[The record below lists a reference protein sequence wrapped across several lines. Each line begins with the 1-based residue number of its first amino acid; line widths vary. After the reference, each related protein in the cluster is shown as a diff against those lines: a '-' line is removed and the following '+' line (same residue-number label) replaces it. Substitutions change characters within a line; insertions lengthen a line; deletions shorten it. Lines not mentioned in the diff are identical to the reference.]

1 MTGIVNAI
9 GRWFGRR
16 SQEQNQEEPSHCWD
30 RLVLVGED
38 GEQREFRIPA
48 EGFLRIGRNPGN
60 DVMLDDLLV
69 SRWHA
74 TLWHEGG
81 RYYLRDEESVNGTC
95 VNGRLVRGPA
105 VVNPGDR
112 IEIGT
117 GFLFLLG
124 PEEPAPGPWHEVPH
138 PPQEEFAPEEAGVGR
153 NLEEYTILAELGRG
167 GMSQVYLARCP
178 HRSKP
183 VAIKVPNSAL
193 LADREMLDKFWQ
205 EAEIGQS
212 LHHPNIVQIYELRLT
227 STLPYMV
234 MEYVEGGKSLA
245 NRLEEMV
252 VLPLEEAAS
261 LTAQVGDALSYAHGK
276 GIIHRDIKPGNILLA
291 PGNVAKVSDFGIAK
305 VLTKSTITGRGTIW
319 GTYRYMS
326 TEQAKG
332 ERLDARSDLYSLGVV
347 LYEMLTGRPPFVSD
361 SPWQVVHAHIYEVPL
376 PPRRLNEGIPPEV
389 ERVVLRA
396 LEKEPRRRYQSAEE
410 MIADLSPDR
419 WGAAVGYP
427 PGEVGPCLT
436 IASGWRQ
443 GVDIPLAET
452 EVVLARDNVDPNDRA
467 ISRRR
472 HARISCH
479 QGRYWLEDLGSTN
492 GTFYYDP
499 SQSSYQAIWEPVPLV
514 DGDRFLIGNT
524 ELCFKA

>member
-183 VAIKVPNSAL
+183 LAIKVPNSAL

-212 LHHPNIVQIYELRLT
+212 LHHPNIVQIFELRLT
-227 STLPYMV
+227 ST
-234 MEYVEGGKSLA
+234 
-245 NRLEEMV
+245 
-252 VLPLEEAAS
+252 
-261 LTAQVGDALSYAHGK
+261 
-276 GIIHRDIKPGNILLA
+276 
-291 PGNVAKVSDFGIAK
+291 
-305 VLTKSTITGRGTIW
+305 
-319 GTYRYMS
+319 
-326 TEQAKG
+326 
-332 ERLDARSDLYSLGVV
+332 YS
-347 LYEMLTGRPPFVSD
+347 MT
-361 SPWQVVHAHIYEVPL
+361 
-376 PPRRLNEGIPPEV
+376 
-389 ERVVLRA
+389 
-396 LEKEPRRRYQSAEE
+396 
-410 MIADLSPDR
+410 M
-419 WGAAVGYP
+419 
-427 PGEVGPCLT
+427 
-436 IASGWRQ
+436 
-443 GVDIPLAET
+443 
-452 EVVLARDNVDPNDRA
+452 
-467 ISRRR
+467 
-472 HARISCH
+472 
-479 QGRYWLEDLGSTN
+479 
-492 GTFYYDP
+492 
-499 SQSSYQAIWEPVPLV
+499 
-514 DGDRFLIGNT
+514 
-524 ELCFKA
+524 